1 LPVMT
6 EMKQFPEQSS
16 EELVFYRRVSGFA
29 IAGFA
34 AGAIFAAYL
43 LIQAAVGLRNPGSP
57 ILVHP
62 AMQAIPAVGIILSLI
77 ALLLIGRSEGTLAGR
92 GLAIWGAGL
101 SLVFGLGYLAYYGT
115 TYVATSQQ
123 ADAFVTRFFK
133 EKLAQ
138 GKLYYAFLDTQHPA
152 IRKRANPDNPAEM
165 DTRFNSPMRPQG
177 TSASGSKGFIDMFR
191 DTDFVKAIMQAKG
204 EVSVEPLGVSD
215 WDFKTDAYKV
225 QRLYRITTPT
235 VAHEVLITSL
245 GLESSK
251 HEFEGREWQI
261 VFPES
266 KVRKTTLTE
275 TGMRLQQ
282 LEQEST
288 KFAREWMVKV
298 LSGQLVGAFLE
309 TQSPEERKS
318 VGTTAAVGLLGAI
331 VSGFTPTQL
340 GGPAAGALRLS
351 VGTDFELGRALYLKK
366 YDSLFHRMEIVNAQG
381 ISAGD
386 PKGREVVLDTLREL
400 LSAPGAPPRVGGLDV
415 GLDTSRKSWDID
427 AEHRLNLPHSLKFL
441 VGPRDFQI
449 GKGQAYACE
458 AIITVQAGPGALE
471 SSSEPNWT
479 VAGIELVKV
488 EEAVIPGVTRPT
500 SAPAGAPARGA
511 PGKARPKAPG

>member
-1 LPVMT
+1 MT

-34 AGAIFAAYL
+34 AGAIFAVYL
-43 LIQAAVGLRNPGSP
+43 LVQAAVSLRSSAPL
-57 ILVHP
+57 LVHP

-77 ALLLIGRSEGTLAGR
+77 GLLLIGRSEGTLAGR

-115 TYVATSQQ
+115 TYYVTGQQ
-123 ADAFVTRFFK
+123 ADAFVTRCFK

-138 GKLYYAFLDTQHPA
+138 GKLYHAFLDTQHPA
-152 IRKRANPDNPAEM
+152 IRKRTNPDNTAEM
-165 DTRFNSPMRPQG
+165 ETRFNSPVRPAG
-177 TSASGSKGFIDMFR
+177 TSPSGSKGFIDIFR

-225 QRLYRITTPT
+225 QRLYRITTPA
-235 VAHEVLITSL
+235 VAYEVLITAL

-275 TGMRLQQ
+275 TGARVQQ

-288 KFAREWMVKV
+288 KFAREWMLKV
-298 LSGQLVGAFLE
+298 LGGQLFGAFLE
-309 TQSPEERKS
+309 TQPAGERES
-318 VGTTAAVGLLGAI
+318 LQTAGAAGLLGGILA
-331 VSGFTPTQL
+331 SSMPTQM
-340 GGPAAGALRLS
+340 GGPAAGILRVS
-351 VGTDFELGRALYLKK
+351 AGTDFELARTLYLRK
-366 YDSLFHRMEIVNAQG
+366 YADLFHRMEIVNSQG
-381 ISAGD
+381 LSAGD
-386 PKGREVVLDTLREL
+386 PKGREIVLDALREL
-400 LSAPGAPPRVGGLDV
+400 FSAPGGPPRVGALDV
-415 GLDTSRKSWDID
+415 GADTSRKSWEID

-441 VGPRDFQI
+441 VGPRDFRFGQ
-449 GKGQAYACE
+449 GQAYACE
-458 AIITVQAGPGALE
+458 AIITILSGPGALE
-471 SSSEPNWT
+471 SSSEPKWT
-479 VAGIELVKV
+479 VAGIDLVKV
-488 EEAVIPGVTRPT
+488 EEALIPGATRGPT
-500 SAPAGAPARGA
+500 PSGPPSRGA
-511 PGKARPKAPG
+511 PPAGMARPKAPR